1 MWMKPLFMMVGIMH
15 KSSGEVKWPSIAGF
29 LRMLRLA
36 PLARLLKL
44 VRVFLESDLSWTEG
58 PKLQGFIMGLIAA
71 NSVIMGFESDLLTSP
86 IWFGVEQTLLIIFTF
101 EVLVRLKRWGCYFFV
116 HPRDVVRNWL
126 DFIIVS
132 GGVVDMWMM
141 PAIGI
146 VRDLMGMGPM
156 PKGGLG
162 QVVTILRMMRL
173 LRILRL
179 VRLVNAVDRLA
190 HAEPTSQRPAER
202 LGHAEP
208 TSQHDVDLLMRV
220 MEH

>member
-1 MWMKPLFMMVGIMH
+1 MRAFAIRAGRKLPAAKIRAAIVVSEVLGMWMKPLFMMVGIMH

-58 PKLQGFIMGLIAA
+58 PKFQGFIMGLIAA
-71 NSVIMGFESDLLTSP
+71 NSVIMGFESDLPTLP
-86 IWFGVEQTLLIIFTF
+86 IWFGVEQTLLVIFTF

-116 HPRDVVRNWL
+116 HPRDIVRNWL

-146 VRDLMGMGPM
+146 VL
-156 PKGGLG
+156 
-162 QVVTILRMMRL
+162 T
-173 LRILRL
+173 
-179 VRLVNAVDRLA
+179 
-190 HAEPTSQRPAER
+190 
-202 LGHAEP
+202 
-208 TSQHDVDLLMRV
+208 
-220 MEH
+220 